1 MPLRVRLGRVRA
13 FPLPLL
19 ALAGVGLL
27 ALGQMSQATNRFAR
41 VADDNMAR
49 LNYIDGVS
57 TALSQMRA
65 LELEH
70 LVANDESRRVQT
82 GGKLGAH
89 GAAHEGYTLGLHGR
103 NTLVAGLLVAAGL
116 VFAIGLWFSGYVER
130 RLSSVSMVIRRVAQG
145 DFSSTVPVEGKDEF
159 ASLARSFNV
168 MTASL
173 RESEEENAQ
182 LHTESLGLR

>member
-70 LVANDESRRVQT
+70 LVTNDESRRAQT
-82 GGKLGAH
+82 GEKLVT
-89 GAAHEGYTLGLHGR
+89 YR
-103 NTLVAGLLVAAGL
+103 
-116 VFAIGLWFSGYVER
+116 
-130 RLSSVSMVIRRVAQG
+130 
-145 DFSSTVPVEGKDEF
+145 
-159 ASLARSFNV
+159 ASLEANLADYETQLRAGPRT
-168 MTASL
+168 TAFPL
-173 RESEEENAQ
+173 VR
-182 LHTESLGLR
+182 